1 MMKFSILWVSIAA
14 LLIFSGCAVK
24 EYKSSVP
31 KIITFKTKKLRFN
44 DLGYIRQN
52 GDAIQLELFS
62 AGQAVERFEI
72 NHLVCISDGCMSKSG
87 FNSDYLNAEYPD
99 DTLQNILLGR
109 AIFEGEAM
117 SETETGFEQHPESG
131 SYAITYRVSEEETYF
146 KDRKNEILIRIRNVK
161 K

>member
-1 MMKFSILWVSIAA
+1 MMKFSILWASV
-14 LLIFSGCAVK
+14 LLLWFSGCTIK
-24 EYKSSVP
+24 TYETSEP

-52 GDAIQLELFS
+52 GDALQVELFS

-72 NHLVCISDGCMSKSG
+72 NHLVCLSDGCMSKSG

-109 AIFEGEAM
+109 NIFDGKAM
-117 SETETGFEQHPESG
+117 SETDSGFEQYLESE
-131 SYAITYRVSEEETYF
+131 SYEITYRVTAEEIYF
-146 KDRKNEILIRIRNVK
+146 KDKPNKILIRIKAVK

>member
-1 MMKFSILWVSIAA
+1 MKFSILWVSV
-14 LLIFSGCAVK
+14 LLLWFSGCTIK
-24 EYKSSVP
+24 TYETSEP

-52 GDAIQLELFS
+52 GDALQVELFS

-72 NHLVCISDGCMSKSG
+72 NHLVCLSDGCMSKSG

-109 AIFEGEAM
+109 NIFDGKAM
-117 SETETGFEQHPESG
+117 SETDSGFEQYLESE
-131 SYAITYRVSEEETYF
+131 SYEITYRVTAEEIYF
-146 KDRKNEILIRIRNVK
+146 KDKPNKILIRIKAVK

>member
-1 MMKFSILWVSIAA
+1 MMKFSILWVSV
-14 LLIFSGCAVK
+14 LLLWFSGCTIK
-24 EYKSSVP
+24 TYETSEP

-52 GDAIQLELFS
+52 GDALQVELFS
-62 AGQAVERFEI
+62 AGQAVERFEV
-72 NHLVCISDGCMSKSG
+72 NHLVCLSDGCMSKSG

-109 AIFEGEAM
+109 NIFDGKAM
-117 SETETGFEQHPESG
+117 SETDSGFEQYLESE
-131 SYAITYRVSEEETYF
+131 SYEITYRVTAEEIYF
-146 KDRKNEILIRIRNVK
+146 KDKPNKILIRIKAVK